1 MCIKIREI
9 DYTKGTF
16 LQEEKSILI
25 FARATTPSK
34 YPIIN
39 IRYNQGTV

>member
-16 LQEEKSILI
+16 LQEEVNSYSTLLMRTNVCVGGGGI
-25 FARATTPSK
+25 
-34 YPIIN
+34 
-39 IRYNQGTV
+39 